1 MAQYTKKWRKTT
13 YRTAANRVRNCNS
26 KDTARSGSVV
36 LFPGE
41 VQNIRTSL
49 EEKNRE
55 IKKQLEKRRE
65 KKSKKF
71 TERPDYRY
79 YTPKTEKGDHQ
90 NK

>member
-1 MAQYTKKWRKTT
+1 M
-13 YRTAANRVRNCNS
+13 
-26 KDTARSGSVV
+26 
-36 LFPGE
+36 FPGE